1 MSSSLDGAGRICGE
15 QDCNERIGR
24 PNHPLCYDH
33 YTAFQVDLIDEC
45 PNHPGVYK
53 PSEYPICRSCYSQR
67 KRPAQASSSDVSQQP
82 QDDSRGWNRQPTSIP
97 TAPQKSI
104 ETIVEAIAIVLR
116 NIRDYEK
123 ECVNQERNTIQY
135 LVRPMLRGLGWDFD
149 DPKQVVEEFKP
160 TGKQRY
166 PQARAVDIALLDQGD
181 PEVFIEVKRLDRQ
194 YAPDYEEQLAKYASY
209 LHDGGIAV
217 LTNGRHWHV
226 HAVSDGKTQHRLTI
240 DIADGDAES
249 VAREI
254 HKAIGRDVISSVGKR
269 AASSPPI
276 QRQNRP
282 ETAARRPGPEAIAEN
297 LRQYRE
303 IEAWRRSQPAY
314 TVFNNET
321 IELIAAQRP
330 ADLRQL
336 GNIKGIGP
344 STLQQHGDAIIR
356 IVRGVG

>member
-1 MSSSLDGAGRICGE
+1 MSSGLDGAGRICGE

-24 PNHPLCYDH
+24 PNHPLCYAH

-67 KRPAQASSSDVSQQP
+67 KRPGQASSSDVSQQP
-82 QDDSRGWNRQPTSIP
+82 QDDSRGWNQQPTPRSEAVP
-97 TAPQKSI
+97 EQAVRAVERVRLNMTAHQRQCENH
-104 ETIVEAIAIVLR
+104 ETS
-116 NIRDYEK
+116 
-123 ECVNQERNTIQY
+123 TIQF
-135 LVRPMLRGLGWDFD
+135 LITPMLRGLGWDFD
-149 DPKQVVEEFKP
+149 DPNQVRTEFHPEDKR
-160 TGKQRY
+160 RY
-166 PQARAVDIALLDQGD
+166 GQSRVDIALLEKGS
-181 PEVFIEVKRLDRQ
+181 PRVFVEAKRLDREHTPE
-194 YAPDYEEQLAKYASY
+194 YDEHFGKYASY
-209 LHDGGIAV
+209 LDDGIAV
-217 LTNGRHWHV
+217 LTNGRYWQV
-226 HAVSDGKTQHRLTI
+226 SAVANGKPELQGTI

-269 AASSPPI
+269 AASSPPT

-282 ETAARRPGPEAIAEN
+282 ETAARRPGPEAIAKN

-303 IEAWRRSQPAY
+303 IEVWRRSQPAY

-321 IELIAAQRP
+321 IELIAAQQP